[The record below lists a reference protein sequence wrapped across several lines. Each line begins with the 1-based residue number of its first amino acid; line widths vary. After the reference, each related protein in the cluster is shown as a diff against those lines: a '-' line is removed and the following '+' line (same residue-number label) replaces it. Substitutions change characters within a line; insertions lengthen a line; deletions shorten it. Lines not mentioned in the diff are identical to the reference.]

1 MPTAALSA
9 PLEIARVTR
18 TAIAIRHVAFEDL
31 GLLAPLLAA
40 RGFAVEYREAGIDDL
55 ADPALQAADLLVVLG
70 GPIGVYETDKYPFLV
85 PEIAAIER
93 RLAAGRPVLGFC
105 LGAQLMARA
114 LGTRVYPGPAK
125 EIGFAPL
132 ALTQAGQ
139 AGPLSHLGAAP
150 VLHWHGDTFDLPE
163 AAVRLASTPVCL
175 NQAFALGPRALA
187 LQFHAEADLGRI
199 EAWLIGH
206 TAELAASGIDV
217 PTLRAEAARVKEGLH
232 ARGRAMLTDWLDGA
246 GL

>member
-1 MPTAALSA
+1 M
-9 PLEIARVTR
+9 TR

-31 GLLAPLLAA
+31 GLLVPLLQS
-40 RGFAVEYREAGIDDL
+40 RGFTVEYREAGIDDF
-55 ADPALQAADLLVVLG
+55 ADPALQAADLLVVLC
-70 GPIGVYETDKYPFLV
+70 GPIGVYETDKYPFLAA
-85 PEIAAIER
+85 EIATIER
-93 RLAAGRPVLGFC
+93 RLNAGRPIVGFC

-132 ALTQAGQ
+132 TLSQAGQ
-139 AGPLSHLGAAP
+139 AGPLRHLGMEP

-163 AAVRLASTPVCL
+163 QGIRLASTPLCL
-175 NQAFALGPRALA
+175 NQGFALGPKALA
-187 LQFHAEADLGRI
+187 LQFHAEADLGHI

-217 PTLRAEAARVKEGLH
+217 QTLRAEAARVKDGLH
-232 ARGRAMLTDWLDGA
+232 ARGRAMLAEWLGGA

>member
-1 MPTAALSA
+1 M
-9 PLEIARVTR
+9 TR
-18 TAIAIRHVAFEDL
+18 TAIAVRHVAFEDL
-31 GLLAPLLAA
+31 GLLAPLLGG
-40 RGFAVEYREAGIDDL
+40 RGFAVEYRDAGIDDL

-70 GPIGVYETDKYPFLV
+70 GPIGVYETDKYPFIAAEV
-85 PEIAAIER
+85 AAIER
-93 RLAAGRPVLGFC
+93 RLAAGRPTIGFC

-114 LGTRVYPGPAK
+114 LGTRVYPGPGK

-132 ALTQAGQ
+132 TLTQAGQ
-139 AGPLSHLGAAP
+139 AGPLRHLGSEP

-163 AAVRLASTPVCL
+163 QGVRLASTPPCL
-175 NQAFALGPRALA
+175 NQGFALGPKALA

-206 TAELAASGIDV
+206 TAELAASGIGV
-217 PTLRAEAARVKEGLH
+217 PELRAEAARVKVGLH
-232 ARGRAMLTDWLDGA
+232 ARGRAMLDEWLDGA

>member
-1 MPTAALSA
+1 MSK
-9 PLEIARVTR
+9 R
-18 TAIAIRHVAFEDL
+18 AIAFRHVAFEDL

-40 RGFAVEYREAGIDDL
+40 RGYAVEYREAGIDEL
-55 ADPALQAADLLVVLG
+55 SGPAVQAADLLVVLG
-70 GPIGVYETDKYPFLV
+70 GPIGVYESRKYPFLTA
-85 PEIAAIER
+85 EIAAIER

-114 LGTRVYPGPAK
+114 LECRVYPGPAK

-132 ALTQAGQ
+132 ALTEAGW
-139 AGPLSHLGAAP
+139 AGPLRHLGAEP
-150 VLHWHGDTFDLPE
+150 VLHWHGDTFDLPRE
-163 AAVRLASTPVCL
+163 AIRLASTPLCR
-175 NQAFALGPRALA
+175 NQAFALGLRALA

-206 TAELAASGIDV
+206 TAELAAAGIDV
-217 PTLRAEAARVKEGLH
+217 PALRAEAGGMRDGLH
-232 ARGRAMLTDWLDGA
+232 ARGRAMLEEWLAGA